1 MKYLI
6 DTHTHTIASGHAYN
20 TMDEMTKYAEKI
32 GLVNL
37 AITDHAPKMPGSS
50 VNLYFYNLHIV
61 PRQKYGVHRFM
72 GCELNIR
79 DYNGKV
85 DLNAEILK
93 QMDIVIAS
101 LHLPCI
107 QPGTIDENTTAL
119 IRCCENPLIHIIGH
133 PDDGRYP
140 VNYEALVDAAAKTHT
155 LIELNNASLNAAGP
169 RQGAYENDIKLLKL
183 CKEKNVCICLGS
195 DAHIEELI
203 GVFDNCEKVL
213 NEIDFPERLIANLDM
228 ELMESYLNK
237 GTKRT

>member
-50 VNLYFYNLHIV
+50 ANLYFYNLHIV

-183 CKEKNVCICLGS
+183 CKEKDVCICLGS

-213 NEIDFPERLIANLDM
+213 NEVDFPERLIANLDM